1 MSPQITQ
8 GRRIVQGRTPTV
20 DAGTLKDRVTIQS
33 VTETRSSSG
42 QVNET
47 WGTFATRWASVEPLQ
62 GREFFESQQVNADV
76 TTRVRLRYLEGVTP
90 KMRVLYKT
98 RTFNITSVVNVEER
112 SIETKLL
119 CTEDV

>member
-112 SIETKLL
+112 SIETQLL